1 MSLRTEPALQSIDR
15 ARERLGGG
23 SGPNQHF
30 SSRFRQHTMLCRV
43 SIGPNCRNLEP
54 SFFHE
59 CTLDYDRSAFVVSSI
74 DSENYRRFSRPDP
87 ETYFRVTALA
97 NDENMTPEKI
107 RNGYLLKRGRK
118 DLVYD
123 LTKGQFLVLSGYR
136 GQNIFYTKIALS
148 GDNKTI
154 CVLDIFYPRKLRR
167 SMDSEVTRMS
177 QSFAAKN

>member
-1 MSLRTEPALQSIDR
+1 MKNAVSAMILI
-15 ARERLGGG
+15 LGTLFPTAAN
-23 SGPNQHF
+23 SESQVV
-30 SSRFRQHTMLCRV
+30 FRQA
-43 SIGPNCRNLEP
+43 N
-54 SFFHE
+54 HE